1 MDTPRFEIDGNG
13 EQVVAQGPENK
24 GLPITLGGGNLAVL
38 EGGIIRLYRED
49 RELFSVDANSI
60 PFEKK
65 VLGAVVQ
72 VYLLG
77 TSNGRQFELARTK
90 QRLNSALALIF
101 D

>member
-1 MDTPRFEIDGNG
+1 METPRFEIDGNR
-13 EQVVAQGPENK
+13 EQVVEDK
-24 GLPITLGGGNLAVL
+24 GVPIALGGGNLAVL
-38 EGGIIRLYRED
+38 EGGLIRLYRED

-65 VLGAVVQ
+65 ILGAVVQ

-77 TSNGRQFELARTK
+77 TSNGRQFELTRTK